1 MYLIYPF
8 SFMTPRMQIC
18 FLVSNGIH
26 DVKIKCKDAIKVTFI
41 LKKAAKTKVSWK
53 LVHYEDYLIKEI

>member
-1 MYLIYPF
+1 MYLICPF
-8 SFMTPRMQIC
+8 SFMTPGMQIC

-41 LKKAAKTKVSWK
+41 LKKAAKTKVS
-53 LVHYEDYLIKEI
+53 

>member
-1 MYLIYPF
+1 
-8 SFMTPRMQIC
+8 MTPGMQIC

-26 DVKIKCKDAIKVTFI
+26 DVKIKCKDAIKVTFM